1 MLPIA
6 TDVTRSVVC
15 VLVSLTDIPCKNGW
29 TDQDAVWGLTLVGP
43 RNHILYGGWD
53 SPWQGAILGLSPAHW
68 KALGVCGDYVTRDN
82 SIVNNGMTAWLPQLG
97 VTFPPPWKILPLRWG
112 LSLKFF
118 NHYGRSSSV
127 VRSGHVCEPCRMTE
141 PIEMPFGMK
150 TWMGPRNHVLEES
163 RDPTFA
169 HINSGMQYVDVLHCC
184 KV

>member
-6 TDVTRSVVC
+6 TDVTRSVGC

-97 VTFPPPWKILPLRWG
+97 VTFPPPREKSSPCDEACRWNFLTTTDAVARSIG
-112 LSLKFF
+112 CSLWSRLWALQNDWTDRDAVWDEDLDGPKEP
-118 NHYGRSSSV
+118 R
-127 VRSGHVCEPCRMTE
+127 VRR
-141 PIEMPFGMK
+141 
-150 TWMGPRNHVLEES
+150 ES
-163 RDPTFA
+163 RSYICT
-169 HINSGMQYVDVLHCC
+169 Y
-184 KV
+184 